1 MRLTKISVTDVPPIK
16 NFDVGDLSNI
26 IVIAGPN
33 GVGKTRL
40 AQAILNHFQNPVGMK
55 NVRLIIHATN
65 DEELQEWGKNNLDT
79 ANQADATKL
88 LASLQKGRH
97 RRKWGSSVINFES
110 DRSIQ
115 KITPFPFSW
124 DFQDPYEENV
134 GWNST
139 FAGLRSRFLDTLH
152 SIFRKVQ
159 SQRDHIAKRAEEL
172 MQRGETSMELDFQNP
187 LEPFKRAFSQLLA
200 PKELLNAD
208 PKKNHLYY
216 SYEGQQF
223 PITSLSSG
231 EQEVANIVFDF
242 ILRRPSNSIVM
253 FDEPELHLHPELSFK
268 LLRTLETIGE
278 QNQFLF
284 FTHSPDI
291 ITASLEHSV
300 IFIAPPSDAVTNQA
314 IPVSADDETNQ
325 ALNLLGQS
333 IGIVALGKRIVLV
346 EGTNASLDKQVYGSI
361 IRNKFPNLVLVPSGG
376 KATITSFSTI
386 SSKVLEKTIWG
397 VDFFMLCDGDT
408 TPSLALETPEGSKP
422 FDRFRVLPRYHL
434 ENYFLDERILSQ
446 VFSHMEA
453 QESWLTSP
461 GEIRKKLH
469 EIARNTISY
478 AVSLQVSSIF
488 RLHAGNIDLM
498 PKDCHGRTKEE
509 LLGLISGRAT
519 EERQRV
525 TNILDIG
532 PINQAISQRFQA
544 LENSLTDG
552 TDNWKRLIPGRPILK
567 IFASQAK
574 LDIGRLKTLYLRE
587 SEKEDFAN
595 FGDIIEI
602 FRHFASFVH

>member
-1 MRLTKISVTDVPPIK
+1 M
-16 NFDVGDLSNI
+16 
-26 IVIAGPN
+26 
-33 GVGKTRL
+33 
-40 AQAILNHFQNPVGMK
+40 
-55 NVRLIIHATN
+55 
-65 DEELQEWGKNNLDT
+65 EELEDWGKKELDT
-79 ANQADATKL
+79 ANQPDAQKL
-88 LASLQKGRH
+88 QVSLQKSRH
-97 RRKWGSSVINFES
+97 RRKWRSSVINFES

-115 KITPFPFSW
+115 KISPYPFSW
-124 DFQDPYEENV
+124 DIKDPYEENV
-134 GWNST
+134 GWDVT
-139 FAGLRSRFLDTLH
+139 FGGLRARFQDTLH

-172 MQRGETSMELDFQNP
+172 MQRGETSMELNFKDP
-187 LEPFKRAFSQLLA
+187 LEPFKKAFSQLLS

-208 PKKNHLYY
+208 PKKQYLDY
-216 SYEGQQF
+216 SYEEQQF
-223 PITSLSSG
+223 PLTSLSSG

-242 ILRRPSNSIVM
+242 ILRRPSHSIVM

-278 QNQFLF
+278 QNQFIF

-300 IFIAPPSDAVTNQA
+300 IFIAPPNDAVTNQA

-333 IGIVALGKRIVLV
+333 IGIVALGRRIVLV

-361 IRNKFPNLVLVPSGG
+361 ISNKLPNLVLVPSGG
-376 KATITSFSTI
+376 KATITSFSTV
-386 SSKVLEKTIWG
+386 SSQVLEKTIWG
-397 VDFFMLCDGDT
+397 IEFFMLCDGDT
-408 TPSLALETPEGSKP
+408 TPSPLSETTGSNAP
-422 FDRFRVLPRYHL
+422 DRFRLLPRYHL
-434 ENYFLDERILSQ
+434 ENYFLDEQILAR
-446 VFSHMEA
+446 VFSHMESE
-453 QESWLTSP
+453 ESWLTSP
-461 GEIRKKLH
+461 EEIRKKLH

-498 PKDCHGRTKEE
+498 PKDCHGRSKEE
-509 LLGLISGRAT
+509 LLSLISGRAT

-525 TNILDIG
+525 TSIIDVG

-552 TDNWKRLIPGRPILK
+552 TDSWKRLIPGRPILK

-587 SEKEDFAN
+587 SEKEDFAI